1 MEKDVSFYPMNIGR
15 LGTFAVVL
23 EAQAITHLVEQLGS
37 LGGCGGW
44 KRGSTHLVNKPGL
57 KYNNINLL
65 LYSTMLLDMSNKILS
80 RQMVPNSR

>member
-1 MEKDVSFYPMNIGR
+1 MEVDVSFYPMIIGG

-23 EAQAITHLVEQLGS
+23 ETQAITHLVEQFGS

-44 KRGSTHLVNKPGL
+44 KRGSTHLANKPSL
-57 KYNNINLL
+57 QYININMLL
-65 LYSTMLLDMSNKILS
+65 CNSRLLDMSNKILS